1 MTITIIRHAKV
12 KHIWKKKYTSAEF
25 DEDCRLYDSA
35 PVEIMTD
42 APELK
47 AEKVFISGLDRTLQT
62 AKQLF
67 GEKDFI
73 RTEQIN
79 EVPLRSAFDTGLQ
92 LPLWF
97 WNISGRLQWLFNS
110 QRQPETKRQTRK
122 RTEEVVKELMAS
134 GDDCTLVTHG
144 FFMHTLIS
152 VMKQNGFKE
161 DKSSLHY
168 KNGEMIIL
176 RK

>member
-1 MTITIIRHAKV
+1 MTITLIRHAKV
-12 KHIWKKKYTSAEF
+12 KLIWKKKCTSAEF
-25 DEDCRLYDSA
+25 DEDCRLYDIA
-35 PVEIMTD
+35 PVEEMTD

-67 GEKDFI
+67 GDRDFMKSDK
-73 RTEQIN
+73 IN
-79 EVPLRSAFDTGLQ
+79 EVPLRSAFDTGLH

-97 WNISGRLQWLFNS
+97 WNFSGRLQWFFNS
-110 QRQPETKRQTRK
+110 RRQLESKNQTRK
-122 RTEEVVKELMAS
+122 RAEEFVKELMAS

-144 FFMHTLIS
+144 FFMHTLMA
-152 VMKQNGFKE
+152 VMNQNGFKE